1 MIKLLYYI
9 KNIMIRL
16 LLDVYIVFI
25 TRSKNER
32 LGLT

>member
-25 TRSKNER
+25 TRSKNGR